1 MFLSL
6 LNRKEMLKFLDLAI
20 YMVDIDGEATDV
32 EKRVLNKMM
41 AELDQIKDEYS
52 FRLTDTAENTIKF
65 FSDCNQVVKNV
76 VYLNLVYIT
85 MQDDLYNTSELLF
98 LEKIKRKKKTELCKN
113 YELYKDCYYGDNCS
127 FAHGLEELRDNI
139 ILPSYKTKLC
149 KSFIENKT
157 CNFGTRCSYQHK
169 IM

>member
-76 VYLNLVYIT
+76 VYLNLVYI
-85 MQDDLYNTSELLF
+85 
-98 LEKIKRKKKTELCKN
+98 
-113 YELYKDCYYGDNCS
+113 
-127 FAHGLEELRDNI
+127 
-139 ILPSYKTKLC
+139 
-149 KSFIENKT
+149 
-157 CNFGTRCSYQHK
+157 
-169 IM
+169 